1 MAVALD
7 ILALRMSYLHI
18 FTHSLSLS
26 LSVECVLILLGCIED
41 DERR

>member
-7 ILALRMSYLHI
+7 ILALRMPCLHI
-18 FTHSLSLS
+18 YCLS
-26 LSVECVLILLGCIED
+26 LSVECALILLGCIED